1 MKLTDLTSVFEL
13 FIFSDILELNRDILI
28 EGNSLILTLVK
39 NISND
44 ENRFKRINVQKI
56 GSLKELYNSPINEVS
71 FDVKSH
77 IEVDEI
83 SKILKEDG
91 KTIVNINM
99 TINEKTLKFK
109 LKNLRNLDRK
119 SLNLLRKDE
128 ISSTIN

>member
-1 MKLTDLTSVFEL
+1 
-13 FIFSDILELNRDILI
+13 
-28 EGNSLILTLVK
+28 
-39 NISND
+39 
-44 ENRFKRINVQKI
+44 
-56 GSLKELYNSPINEVS
+56 LKELFNSPINEVS

-99 TINEKTLKFK
+99 TFEEKTLKFK
-109 LKNLRNLDRK
+109 LKNSRNLDRK
-119 SLNLLRKDE
+119 SLNLLRKEE